1 MSLPNHPSEVDFDQ
15 RVHDGYMH
23 LHALTNGQEGAGI
36 FAVVRRGDFENVKT
50 PLFFDPEADD
60 AEDFAAKA
68 IKHKG
73 GSVYVSANPLPKS
86 FLDDRRSEWAHGGER
101 DISVARAVT
110 ADIDLGTTKDETNQT
125 DKGGLRYPRNWEDV
139 EDNILMPCESLLGTP
154 IASVQSGGGYL
165 VTWGY
170 DALSKDTMRRMDKAF
185 VKRVNAEGLAV
196 DTGCLT
202 KATTMPRLAG
212 SIHRKMV
219 DGEATEPKIV
229 RLIDWDSPEPDAQMD
244 MMSVL
249 DREVPPKAARS
260 SSGPIVLGGKDTL
273 ERAFNAVLQWSEL
286 DYAGRNAAL
295 TSATAMLAREYR
307 PCPAFLV
314 VARAAEYTGLEAD
327 EIKRTVVSTL
337 RSVAEDYDD
346 RIDDIETLIEQRLD

>member
-1 MSLPNHPSEVDFDQ
+1 MSLPNDPSEVDFDQ

-36 FAVVRRGDFENVKT
+36 FAVVRRGGFENVKT

-86 FLDDRRSEWAHGGER
+86 FLDDRRTEWAHGGER

-139 EDNILMPCESLLGTP
+139 EDNVLMPCESLLGTP
-154 IASVQSGGGYL
+154 IASVQSGGGFL
-165 VTWGY
+165 VTWGF

-185 VKRVNAEGLAV
+185 VKLSNDNSLVV
-196 DTGCLT
+196 DTGCLA

-212 SIHRKMV
+212 SIHRKLV

-249 DREVPPKAARS
+249 DREVPPRKPKS
-260 SSGPIVLGGKDTL
+260 SSGPVVLGGKDTL
-273 ERAFNAVLQWSEL
+273 ERAYRAVLQWSEY
-286 DYAGRNAAL
+286 DYAGRNSAL
-295 TSATAMLAREYR
+295 NSATAMLARENR
-307 PCPAFLV
+307 PDAAFLV
-314 VARAAEYTGLEAD
+314 IAKAAEQVGLEID
-327 EIKRTVVSTL
+327 EIKKTVASTL
-337 RSVAEDYDD
+337 RSVQEDYGD
-346 RIDDIETLIEQRLD
+346 RVGDIEMMIEQRLD